1 MIKEEAKSKKSTKY
15 KMTHDNFFARCM
27 ANKTI
32 AREFFESYLPKDV
45 LKVVN
50 LSSLRLEKSDFA
62 DKTLGKGISD
72 VLYSVEW
79 GKKRGYL
86 GLLVEHQSQP
96 DKLMT
101 FRIMKYILRIC
112 DLYISQNSKK
122 PLPLPP
128 ILPLV
133 VYTGK
138 TAYTAARSFYDLFSE
153 PEIIKE
159 FSHKPCLLSL
169 RDVEDIDLRN
179 KFHIGIILSL
189 MQKIHQEEIYPEL
202 EKLMPLLQFLAR
214 LSLHVTE
221 DVLKY
226 IMDNAK
232 AKNKENVVQLFVDV
246 VPEKHRGHMKTIG
259 EQFREE
265 GISIGIEKG
274 IEKERIAIIKNMLE
288 SNMSIDIISR
298 ATKVSPADI
307 EKFKKSLH

>member
-1 MIKEEAKSKKSTKY
+1 MISIF
-15 KMTHDNFFARCM
+15 HN
-27 ANKTI
+27 
-32 AREFFESYLPKDV
+32 
-45 LKVVN
+45 
-50 LSSLRLEKSDFA
+50 
-62 DKTLGKGISD
+62 
-72 VLYSVEW
+72 
-79 GKKRGYL
+79 
-86 GLLVEHQSQP
+86 
-96 DKLMT
+96 
-101 FRIMKYILRIC
+101 
-112 DLYISQNSKK
+112 
-122 PLPLPP
+122 LPLPP

-246 VPEKHRGHMKTIG
+246 VPEKHRGNMKTIG
-259 EQFREE
+259 EQFRDE
-265 GISIGIEKG
+265 GISIGIEKT
-274 IEKERIAIIKNMLE
+274 ALNMLE
-288 SNMSIDIISR
+288 KNISADIIEI
-298 ATKVSPADI
+298 ATKLSPSKI
-307 EKFKKSLH
+307 EELKKKLH